1 MTTRFLLVA
10 LLAYAPLASADPG
23 ETAEAAAARGRAALK
38 AGRIHEACDAF
49 ATSDGL
55 APSADTEVHL
65 AACYAQDGKPASA
78 ARMYRSAADKDTS
91 AARRKASL
99 AQADKLEA
107 RAPRLHVT
115 IRPAPPGLVLRVD
128 GAEVPADQDALVD
141 TGPHEV
147 VATAPGYEGHASAP
161 VDREGTTVQ
170 VIVQLDPIPETA
182 PVAVAVPVPPTVARA
197 PMREPTPTPTP
208 TPPRDAPAPDH
219 RTRNGIILGAAG
231 LGVLAGAVIA
241 YEAGSNKFDDAAT
254 LCPGDVC
261 ASDADLMKGHSLL
274 SDGRTLR
281 QVSIGMGIGSAVL
294 LAAGGYLLMTGH
306 HEEAH
311 VAVQVDHTGAG
322 IAYTARF

>member
-1 MTTRFLLVA
+1 MKILLVT

-23 ETAEAAAARGRAALK
+23 ETAEAAAARGRAALT
-38 AGRIHEACDAF
+38 AGHIHEACDAF
-49 ATSDGL
+49 AASDQL
-55 APSADTEVHL
+55 AASADTEVHL
-65 AACYAQDGKPASA
+65 AACYAQDGRPASA
-78 ARMYRSAADKDTS
+78 ARMYRSAADKDSS
-91 AARRKASL
+91 AARRKSSL
-99 AQADKLEA
+99 AKAEKLEA
-107 RAPRLHVT
+107 RAPRLHFT
-115 IRPAPPGLVLRVD
+115 LRPDPAGVILRVD

-161 VDREGTTVQ
+161 VDREGTTLQ
-170 VIVQLDPIPETA
+170 VIVQLNPTA
-182 PVAVAVPVPPTVARA
+182 EVAAPPAPAVAPAAPPAPAVAHA
-197 PMREPTPTPTP
+197 PMREPAARPLM
-208 TPPRDAPAPDH
+208 DAPAPNH
-219 RTRNGIILGAAG
+219 RKRNGIILGAAG
-231 LGVLAGAVIA
+231 LGVLAGAAIA
-241 YEAGSNKFDDAAT
+241 YEAGSNKFDDAAK
-254 LCPGDVC
+254 LCPGQMC
-261 ASDADLMKGHSLL
+261 ASDDDLMKGHSLL

>member
-1 MTTRFLLVA
+1 MKLLLVT
-10 LLAYAPLASADPG
+10 LLAYAPLAAAEPG
-23 ETAEAAAARGRAALK
+23 ETARAAAARGRAALR
-38 AGRIHEACDAF
+38 AGHIHEACDAF
-49 ATSDGL
+49 AASDQL
-55 APSADTEVHL
+55 AATADTEVHL
-65 AACYAQDGKPASA
+65 AACYEQDGKPASA
-78 ARMYRSAADKDTS
+78 ARTYRSAADKDTS

-99 AQADKLEA
+99 ARAEKLEA
-107 RAPRLHVT
+107 RAPRLHFT
-115 IRPAPPGLVLRVD
+115 IRPNPAGLVLRVD
-128 GAEVPADQDALVD
+128 GAEVPADQDAIVD

-170 VIVQLDPIPETA
+170 VIVQLDPTAEVAQA
-182 PVAVAVPVPPTVARA
+182 PVAPVAPTIAQPPVSEPA
-197 PMREPTPTPTP
+197 PKPLPA
-208 TPPRDAPAPDH
+208 APAPDH

-241 YEAGSNKFDDAAT
+241 YEAGSSKFDDAAT
-254 LCPGDVC
+254 LCPGQVC

-306 HEEAH
+306 REESH
-311 VAVQVDHTGAG
+311 VAVQVDPAGASV
-322 IAYTARF
+322 AYTARF